1 MKVFVNSKETS
12 TDSKTV
18 LELANELSL
27 PEKGVAVAVD
37 NKIVP
42 RAEWANSPLK
52 EGAQIVIIKAA
63 CGG

>member
-1 MKVFVNSKETS
+1 MNVFVNSKETS
-12 TDSKTV
+12 TEYKTI

-42 RAEWANSPLK
+42 RAEWATSPLK